1 VGLTPVE
8 PFAVV
13 DVNAPGVIAML
24 VAPVVVQLSVLL
36 EPDLML
42 AELAVKDVTEGA
54 EPVPGVVVVG
64 GGGVGSGLLVEPPQ
78 LVRPIHASRVRAT
91 AQSVRLA

>member
-1 VGLTPVE
+1 VGLTLVE

-36 EPDLML
+36 EPEVML

-54 EPVPGVVVVG
+54 EPVPGAVVIGAVVVG
-64 GGGVGSGLLVEPPQ
+64 AGLLVEPPQ
-78 LVRPIHASRVRAT
+78 LVRPIQASRMRAI
-91 AQSVRLA
+91 AQSVSLA

>member
-1 VGLTPVE
+1 MGLTPVE

-64 GGGVGSGLLVEPPQ
+64 GVVVGSGLLVEPPQ